1 MLHKL
6 ISITIYLMVC
16 ECRRVQKASEEWLR
30 AKHATNQLMGRVEL
44 LFRPYLRW
52 LDRSMEKL
60 FTEGARQ
67 VRLALAWEYK
77 TANQITAEKC
87 LPVMHHTVSEQT
99 QINLDLV
106 LITFISL
113 FSVEKRR

>member
-1 MLHKL
+1 
-6 ISITIYLMVC
+6 MVC
-16 ECRRVQKASEEWLR
+16 ECRHVQKASEEWLR

-87 LPVMHHTVSEQT
+87 LPVMRQTVSEQT
-99 QINLDLV
+99 QVNLDLV
-106 LITFISL
+106 LITFKSL
-113 FSVEKRR
+113 FSVEKRC